1 MISFKNKKII
11 KLYRNKGYSKQVREL
26 LVAGEEVIDAY
37 RSIRDGIVFTN
48 KRMILVNVQGIT
60 GKKVDYTSIP
70 YRKISVFSVE
80 TAGVLDLDAELEVFI
95 QGLGKIAFEFVGFSN
110 IKEISKHIAQ
120 HIL

>member
-26 LVAGEEVIDAY
+26 LVVGEEVIDAY

-80 TAGVLDLDAELEVFI
+80 TAGVLDLDAELEVFV